1 MLSELENPFDH
12 LRAFITALVRAL
24 DAGATVSLE
33 ETKRALEEEKLQE
46 LLEALPQG
54 NPLSG
59 LPEKERAWIV
69 EGLTNAGQLAEEME
83 PVSFRN
89 GLLWLLDLA
98 VEMLYHGEMP

>member
-12 LRAFITALVRAL
+12 LRAFIRALVQTL
-24 DAGATVSLE
+24 DAGALVPLE
-33 ETKRALEEEKLQE
+33 EMKRALEEERLQE
-46 LLEALPQG
+46 LLGALPQG
-54 NPLSG
+54 DPLSG
-59 LPEKERAWIV
+59 LPRKERVWIV

-83 PVSFRN
+83 PTSFRN